1 MKVKCA
7 LITLV
12 LAACASAAY
21 AEPYMGTIEQV
32 IEKMRDYSA
41 SNNTFQ
47 VLSKQP
53 LHIRLSPKMVAAETS
68 ESVKT
73 ELLRAAT
80 YGVYRTF
87 IHTNADSVQVTARP
101 LLMTING
108 EHREFVLL
116 RKPLATVSVTR
127 AKALEVARQTLQ
139 VSSFSQLVDAHN
151 MWTDKMEN
159 GQYVTRKPGLHK
171 LATDL
176 GVDFSH

>member
-1 MKVKCA
+1 MKKKSTLMA
-7 LITLV
+7 LAF
-12 LAACASAAY
+12 AAFSTVAY
-21 AEPYMGTIEQV
+21 AEPFNGSIEQV

-47 VLSKQP
+47 VLSKEP

-73 ELLRAAT
+73 ELLRATT

-101 LLMTING
+101 LLMVING

-116 RKPLATVSVTR
+116 RKPLATVSLTR
-127 AKALEVARQTLQ
+127 GKALEVARRTLQ
-139 VSSFSQLVDAHN
+139 VTTFAQLVDAHD

-159 GQYVTRKPGLHK
+159 GRYVNRKPGLHK
-171 LATDL
+171 LAVDL

>member
-1 MKVKCA
+1 MKKKS
-7 LITLV
+7 TLMV
-12 LAACASAAY
+12 LAFAACASAAQ
-21 AEPYMGTIEQV
+21 AEPFRGTIEQV

-73 ELLRAAT
+73 ELLRAAI

-101 LLMTING
+101 LLMVING

-139 VSSFSQLVDAHN
+139 VTSFSQLVDAGD

-159 GQYVTRKPGLHK
+159 GRYVNRKPGLYK
-171 LATDL
+171 LADEL

>member
-7 LITLV
+7 LMTLM
-12 LAACASAAY
+12 LAACASAAH
-21 AEPYMGTIEQV
+21 AEAFKGSIEQV
-32 IEKMRDYSA
+32 IEQLGDYSA
-41 SNNTFQ
+41 RTNTFQ

-53 LHIRLSPKMVAAETS
+53 LHIRLSPKMVAAESS

-87 IHTNADSVQVTARP
+87 IHTSADSVQVTARP
-101 LLMTING
+101 LLMVING
-108 EHREFVLL
+108 ERREFVLL

-139 VSSFSQLVDAHN
+139 VTSFSQLVDAGD
-151 MWTDKMEN
+151 MWNEKMEN
-159 GQYVTRKPGLHK
+159 GRYVNRKPGLHK
-171 LATDL
+171 LADDL
-176 GVDFSH
+176 DVDFSH

>member
-1 MKVKCA
+1 MKKKSA
-7 LITLV
+7 LMALAF
-12 LAACASAAY
+12 AACVSAAH
-21 AEPYMGTIEQV
+21 AEPFKGTIEQV

-87 IHTNADSVQVTARP
+87 IHTHVDRVQVTARP
-101 LLMTING
+101 LLMVING

-116 RKPLATVSVTR
+116 KKPSATVSVSR

-139 VSSFSQLVDAHN
+139 VTSFSQLVDAHD

-159 GQYVTRKPGLHK
+159 GRYVNRKPGLHK
-171 LATDL
+171 LADDL
-176 GVDFSH
+176 DVDFSH